1 MDKRNP
7 YEEDVRLPL
16 LIRPPAAFGGAGT
29 TDSHLVNAVDLAP
42 TILGLAGLTSD
53 GMDGRSWLPLLD
65 SRVETPQD
73 WRSDTLIEYY
83 GEAFGPC
90 KSQASPASATSESD
104 RRWSA
109 DGVNPGVFTHP
120 PLFTGQ
126 GFSGYM
132 VDETNNTWSCLRT
145 LSPGEDSLFC
155 QFWKTWDDAN
165 ATSGAK
171 PYFVEHYDVASDP
184 WQLNNSA
191 AALGQQERSRLER
204 RLGALRRCKGAA
216 ECSRPSG

>member
-1 MDKRNP
+1 MLDKRNP

-42 TILGLAGLTSD
+42 TILALAGLASD

-90 KSQASPASATSESD
+90 KSQYSRID
-104 RRWSA
+104 RAR
-109 DGVNPGVFTHP
+109 V
-120 PLFTGQ
+120 
-126 GFSGYM
+126 
-132 VDETNNTWSCLRT
+132 
-145 LSPGEDSLFC
+145 
-155 QFWKTWDDAN
+155 
-165 ATSGAK
+165 
-171 PYFVEHYDVASDP
+171 
-184 WQLNNSA
+184 
-191 AALGQQERSRLER
+191 
-204 RLGALRRCKGAA
+204 
-216 ECSRPSG
+216 